1 MLAEK
6 PSFNNTLNTD
16 WSIFAATRNP
26 FWARMWHLSLNLVKR
41 PVASNKEKRMK
52 VLWFHFIIWHVPL
65 SSKTRCSSR
74 RWWRFVYVTMSK
86 ACTRLLR
93 RYYRQFDV
101 LSARKYRDWSENL
114 KKKSLT
120 TFTYHLVRRIGPKQ
134 QKETWKTSFC
144 TDRLSS
150 AQTTSALRQ
159 RLVMIKLDLRAC
171 SIEQLLLIWI
181 FQPLITPHACTIKGI
196 VRDGL
201 CFLSRVTLSIVR
213 RCMHISITRSL
224 L

>member
-16 WSIFAATRNP
+16 WSIFAVTRNP
-26 FWARMWHLSLNLVKR
+26 FWARMWHLSLNFVKR

-74 RWWRFVYVTMSK
+74 RWWRIVYVTMSK

-114 KKKSLT
+114 KKKEFNYFYLPLGKAHRTKAAKSIMEDFILYWSLILCSNH
-120 TFTYHLVRRIGPKQ
+120 FSL
-134 QKETWKTSFC
+134 ETAPSYDKTRFARMQYRAVIINMDFSAINSAP
-144 TDRLSS
+144 RLHHKRNCEGW
-150 AQTTSALRQ
+150 T
-159 RLVMIKLDLRAC
+159 
-171 SIEQLLLIWI
+171 LLS
-181 FQPLITPHACTIKGI
+181 IKG
-196 VRDGL
+196 
-201 CFLSRVTLSIVR
+201 
-213 RCMHISITRSL
+213 HIIYC
-224 L
+224 